1 MLKINTADTAAK
13 TVYSPKFVELL
24 AMADTAAKTV
34 YSPKRGDETVEGHA
48 AGCRAANATSG
59 GWWGPFLP

>member
-1 MLKINTADTAAK
+1 
-13 TVYSPKFVELL
+13 
-24 AMADTAAKTV
+24 MADTAAKTV

-48 AGCRAANATSG
+48 AGCRAANATYG